1 MNSILLFLGG
11 IGVQEILL
19 IGLFVFVFFG
29 AKKVPDLMKGIG
41 KGVREFQD
49 GVKGVKEDIEKISVE
64 KASVEKTT

>member
-49 GVKGVKEDIEKISVE
+49 GVKGVKEDIEKTSVE